1 MFVAFVVFVFG
12 SVLLPR
18 KMATSDY
25 DFLAGAVQNQ
35 EHKKSSWYQDQT
47 TFARTERRCI
57 KVYQRTNDM
66 SHEDTLHALEN
77 VISLIV
83 FSEHSYRFGVYKQWE
98 ADFLRH
104 LLGYTSFEEERDFND
119 GCTLNFSV

>member
-1 MFVAFVVFVFG
+1 MYF
-12 SVLLPR
+12 LPR
-18 KMATSDY
+18 KMAIFDYSDY
-25 DFLAGAVQNQ
+25 DFLAGAVENQ
-35 EHKKSSWYQDQT
+35 EYKKSSWYQDQR

-57 KVYQRTNDM
+57 KVYQRANDS

-77 VISLIV
+77 VISLMV

-104 LLGYTSFEEERDFND
+104 LLGYTSDTPLLRKNVI
-119 GCTLNFSV
+119 LMMVVL